1 MDIILLLKLFKIV
14 HYKWLINFNLCI
26 SSKNW
31 INVTPHQFNPSKL
44 GKIAKCP
51 NFSVSQKSLLQTFGV
66 TLIINIIIIHTSSII
81 NVIQLL
87 ASKFPQK
94 KTKTML
100 YVWSMPQIG
109 LSGVQAKCISVLTD
123 YVMPPDKNLPQNNGL
138 I

>member
-31 INVTPHQFNPSKL
+31 INVTPHQFNPSKI

>member
-1 MDIILLLKLFKIV
+1 MDIILLLKLFKIL

-31 INVTPHQFNPSKL
+31 INVTPHQFNPSKI

-66 TLIINIIIIHTSSII
+66 TLTIIIIIIHSSSII
-81 NVIQLL
+81 NVIKLL
-87 ASKFPQK
+87 ASKLKK

-123 YVMPPDKNLPQNNGL
+123 YIMPPDKNLPQNNGL